1 MNVLDKALSA
11 GSAGVVEQLAS
22 QFHINPDQAGSAI
35 STLLPAIAGGLKEK
49 LAAGGGS
56 ALTNLISGG
65 SLSKFVDDPASLA
78 TPAAVAQGNSI
89 LNQIFGGA
97 DLTNLASTAAQK
109 VGIPSS
115 VITAMLPIITAL
127 LGGLLSKST
136 AGGQGNLTGILDS
149 LAGGGHSGVMGA
161 IRGLASKVL
170 G

>member
-1 MNVLDKALSA
+1 MNVLDRALSA

-22 QFHINPDQAGSAI
+22 QFQIRPDQAGSAI

-49 LAAGGGS
+49 LATGGGS
-56 ALTNLISGG
+56 ALTNLITGG
-65 SLSKFVDDPASLA
+65 SLSKFADDPASLA
-78 TPAAVAQGNSI
+78 TPTAVAQGNSI

-115 VITAMLPIITAL
+115 VITAMLPIVAAL
-127 LGGLLSKST
+127 LGGLLSKNI
-136 AGGQGNLTGILDS
+136 AGGQGNLTDILDS

-161 IRGLASKVL
+161 IKGLASKVL
-170 G
+170 R

>member
-1 MNVLDKALSA
+1 MNVLDRALSA

-22 QFHINPDQAGSAI
+22 QFHINPGQAGSAI
-35 STLLPAIAGGLKEK
+35 STLLPAIAGGMKEK

-56 ALTNLISGG
+56 ALTGLISGG
-65 SLSKFVDDPASLA
+65 SLSRFADDPASLA

-97 DLTNLASTAAQK
+97 DLSDLASTAAQK

-127 LGGLLSKST
+127 LGGLLSKSS
-136 AGGQGNLTGILDS
+136 ASGEGNLTDILGS

-161 IRGLASKVL
+161 IKGLASKVL

>member
-22 QFHINPDQAGSAI
+22 QFHISPDQAGSAI

-49 LAAGGGS
+49 LGTDGGQ
-56 ALTNLISGG
+56 ALTNLISSG
-65 SLSKFVDDPASLA
+65 SLSRFADDPASLA

-115 VITAMLPIITAL
+115 VITAMLPILTAL
-127 LGGLLSKST
+127 LGGLLSKSIAT
-136 AGGQGNLTGILDS
+136 GQGSLTDILGS
-149 LAGGGHSGVMGA
+149 LASGGHSGIMGT
-161 IRGLASKVL
+161 IKNLASKVL

>member
-1 MNVLDKALSA
+1 MNVLDSALSA

-35 STLLPAIAGGLKEK
+35 SALLPAIAGGFKEK
-49 LAAGGGS
+49 LATGGGS
-56 ALTNLISGG
+56 TLSNLIKGG
-65 SLSKFVDDPASLA
+65 SMSKFADDPASLA

-97 DLTNLASTAAQK
+97 DLSNLVSTVAQK

-115 VITAMLPIITAL
+115 VITAMLPIATTL
-127 LGGLLSKST
+127 LAGLLSKST
-136 AGGQGNLTGILDS
+136 ACGQGNLASTLDS
-149 LAGGGHSGVMGA
+149 LASSGHSGVMGA
-161 IRGLASKVL
+161 IKGLASKIL